1 MVVVKKIVDSSFVDY
16 PDKVAMVI
24 FTAGCNFK
32 CHYCHNPELVNPE
45 PPFMSEDVV
54 IRKINSKKEWIEG
67 VVITGGEPTLHTDL
81 PDFVRKIKSLGLL
94 VKLDTNGSKPAIIK
108 QLIDEGLIDYISMD
122 VKAPLNR
129 YRDITQVDVDISKIK
144 ESIAIIR
151 ESGIPYEFKTTILPS
166 LIKEKDLMEIGYLLE
181 GSDTFV
187 IQKFRNEVTLDK
199 NYRKQPTYIE
209 PELEH
214 FVRIMKPFFKRVFLR

>member
-1 MVVVKKIVDSSFVDY
+1 MVVVKKIIDSSFVDY

-45 PPFMSEDVV
+45 PPFMSEEMV

-81 PDFVRKIKSLGLL
+81 PEFIRKIKSLGLL
-94 VKLDTNGSKPAIIK
+94 VKLDTNGSKPAVIR
-108 QLIDEGLIDYISMD
+108 QLIEEGLIDYISMD
-122 VKAPLNR
+122 VKAPLDR
-129 YRDITQVDVDISKIK
+129 YKDVTQVDVDISKIK
-144 ESIAIIR
+144 ESINIIR
-151 ESGIPYEFKTTILPS
+151 ESGVPYEFKTTILPS
-166 LIKEKDLMEIGYLLE
+166 LIKEKDLLQIGYLLE

-187 IQKFRNEVTLDK
+187 IQKFRNEITLDEE
-199 NYRKQPTYIE
+199 YRRQPTYIE

-214 FVRIMKPFFKRVFLR
+214 FVRMMKPFFKRVILR